1 MITRILKNITKQEN
15 ETEEHLQER
24 IRSSDLLISLFST
37 ALYNYRRASVC
48 DPFPS
53 HLIDK
58 NTHEKSFEQ
67 AVSHFLSDRAAFQL
81 GC

>member
-15 ETEEHLQER
+15 ESDEQLQQR
-24 IRSSDLLISLFST
+24 LHSRDLLVSLFST

-53 HLIDK
+53 HLIDPT
-58 NTHEKSFEQ
+58 THEKLFEQ
-67 AVSHFLSDRAAFQL
+67 AVSPI
-81 GC
+81 